1 MNGLGI
7 LTDRIASI
15 PDVNLQILLNRLDLN
30 VKTLKEITLWSLFIG
45 QKILGYLRNNFKQY
59 WNDLS
64 V

>member
-1 MNGLGI
+1 MNSLGI
-7 LTDRIASI
+7 LTDIIASI

-45 QKILGYLRNNFKQY
+45 QKILGYLRNKFKQY